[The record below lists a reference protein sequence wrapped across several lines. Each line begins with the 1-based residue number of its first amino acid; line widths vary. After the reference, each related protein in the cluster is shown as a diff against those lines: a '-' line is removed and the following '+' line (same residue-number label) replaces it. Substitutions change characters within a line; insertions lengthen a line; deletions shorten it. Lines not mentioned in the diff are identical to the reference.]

1 MEKRKHKEW
10 SQGDDD
16 RIQKWWNDLGL
27 SATQIGEKLGR
38 GRSSV
43 LGKIMRLRKKGMR
56 FAEREGTRTKA
67 ASTKRKLLSPEKAY
81 YDHAPERKAIQPPV
95 SRKIHIIDADYGEC
109 RYIEGD
115 GKEGLCCGHL
125 TAPGSSYCQSH
136 MELCNGPKQP
146 TQGPKIRASSCLIAR
161 VFGA

>member
-27 SATQIGEKLGR
+27 SATQIGAKLGR

-43 LGKIMRLRKKGMR
+43 LGKINRLRKKGMR
-56 FAEREGTRTKA
+56 FAERDGTRTRTYKA
-67 ASTKRKLLSPEKAY
+67 KKPPKPSEVLYEK
-81 YDHAPERKAIQPPV
+81 APEREAIQPPV
-95 SRKIHIIDADYGEC
+95 SRKIHIVDTDYGEC

-115 GKEGLCCGHL
+115 GRESLCCGHL

-146 TQGPKIRASSCLIAR
+146 TQGSKIRASSCLIAR
-161 VFGA
+161 VFGP